1 MGASAARRPAWN
13 EPGVRLVWPPP
24 PERARI
30 EYVGAIRS
38 GEDLGR
44 ENGWV
49 ERLKSVVFGREP
61 MEMVKPTAVAKNEAG
76 LLAVTDTSVPT
87 VHFFDLVQR
96 KYWRLDDDLA
106 SLLRS
111 PVGVAVDRTGRVYVA
126 DSVQG
131 RIFVFAEGRRLAAE
145 IGLGVLERPTGLAL
159 DPSGERLYAVD
170 TLRCRVV
177 VFLLDGRQVG
187 EFGNR
192 GAGPG
197 EFNAPTHIVVS
208 RQGRI
213 SVSDSLNF
221 RVQTFDS
228 AGTPVAAFGEPGD
241 AAGMFS
247 RPKGVGADT
256 SGRLYIV
263 DAGFENVQIFDPD
276 GTLLLAFGGP
286 GIGAGEFYLPS
297 GLFLD
302 SSNTIWVA
310 DSFNKRVQVFRFIGG
325 E

>member
-1 MGASAARRPAWN
+1 M
-13 EPGVRLVWPPP
+13 
-24 PERARI
+24 
-30 EYVGAIRS
+30 
-38 GEDLGR
+38 
-44 ENGWV
+44 
-49 ERLKSVVFGREP
+49 
-61 MEMVKPTAVAKNEAG
+61 
-76 LLAVTDTSVPT
+76 PT
-87 VHFFDLVQR
+87 VHFFDLERR

-111 PVGVAVDRTGRVYVA
+111 PVGVAVDRTGQVYVA

-131 RIFVFAEGRRLAAE
+131 RIFVFAEGKSLTAE
-145 IGLGVLERPTGLAL
+145 IGMDVLERPTGLAL
-159 DPSGERLYAVD
+159 GPSGEGLYVVD

-177 VFLLDGRQVG
+177 VFRLDGRQVR
-187 EFGNR
+187 EFGSR
-192 GAGPG
+192 GPGPG
-197 EFNAPTHIVVS
+197 EFNAPTHIVVGHH
-208 RQGRI
+208 GRI

-228 AGTPVAAFGEPGD
+228 AGTPIAAFGEPGD
-241 AAGMFS
+241 AAGTFS

-286 GIGAGEFYLPS
+286 GIEDGEFYLPA
-297 GLFLD
+297 GLFVD
-302 SSNTIWVA
+302 SRNTIWIA
-310 DSFNKRVQVFRFIGG
+310 DSFNKRVQVFRLIGG